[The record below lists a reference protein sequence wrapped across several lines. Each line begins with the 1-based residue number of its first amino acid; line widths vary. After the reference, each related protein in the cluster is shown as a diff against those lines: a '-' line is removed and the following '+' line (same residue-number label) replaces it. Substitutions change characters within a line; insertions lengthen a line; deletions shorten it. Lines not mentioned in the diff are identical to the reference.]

1 MKRFNP
7 WPRKHQEEMMRVR
20 DKRERWSWLQR
31 KGCGSRLTGEMGG
44 LQVQGRKWEG
54 PASPALLCGRQ
65 DRFFPGLGILL
76 GLLSGIHVAL
86 CLLQPGPSPTQLLT
100 HTLLSLVSLAAIQ
113 VTRPRNK
120 RWPFLSCLLHLARA
134 PSSLGWFLAL
144 PPTLTPQSRSLL
156 LFQKQRDCTCYG
168 FCPQLSC

>member
-1 MKRFNP
+1 MKRFKP
-7 WPRKHQEEMMRVR
+7 WPRKHQEEILRVR

-65 DRFFPGLGILL
+65 DRFFPGLGVLL
-76 GLLSGIHVAL
+76 GLLSGIHVAV
-86 CLLQPGPSPTQLLT
+86 CLRQPGPSPTQLLT
-100 HTLLSLVSLAAIQ
+100 HTLLSVASLAAIQ

-120 RWPFLSCLLHLARA
+120 LWPFLSCLLHLPSLFLGLVPGPASNPYPAIPVSA
-134 PSSLGWFLAL
+134 PVSETTGLYL
-144 PPTLTPQSRSLL
+144 P
-156 LFQKQRDCTCYG
+156 
-168 FCPQLSC
+168 